1 MKKISLLIIITLLHY
16 SCKNFLE
23 EELISGI
30 SYEYYNTEKGLKDL
44 PWSCY
49 TPLRYIYYTE
59 DAIQLTLFGTDTW
72 RDVGAGNARMFHRYE
87 STLDANLSSF
97 HNVWTE
103 YYSAINSCNI
113 AANRIFSFQGGTDF
127 LKTENDKR
135 IRESE
140 ARFLRAYYYFFLVQ
154 EFGKIPLSLE
164 ENISVKTDIKRA
176 DVADVYKA
184 IIGDLIYAQQYLPD
198 SPSDYGR
205 ATKGAALHLLSK
217 AYLTRGSAVSDQR
230 GQQAS
235 DIDSAAY
242 YADQLINS
250 GQYELL
256 NDFADVFDPHNQK
269 NKEIIFAVQFTT
281 NKLANSP
288 PNTMHRLFLC
298 AYHQFPGILRY
309 LEGGTS
315 GTRLQPTNYLMDVYD
330 RQNDSR
336 FYKQFKTVYLCNN
349 PSAAPKWD
357 ADNAPDPSF
366 VGKPKFGAGDTA
378 LVFSMDKDVPDDVV
392 AKRPYHWLPR
402 NKFTELYFIP
412 TQLHLDPDRDGIE
425 STAGTRDWF
434 LMRLAET
441 YLIAAE
447 AYGRKGNYSKAL
459 EYINKIRERASYK
472 ENEEKPS
479 EYYKV
484 EGGSIND
491 LYKSTKEEMLATLES
506 INSPEKIRDFILD
519 ERARELNSEC
529 QRWFDLVRTE
539 TFLDRVRKF
548 NPNAAPNVKEYHKLR
563 PIPQAHIDR
572 LSDPGSASEEQN
584 EGYY

>member
-1 MKKISLLIIITLLHY
+1 
-16 SCKNFLE
+16 
-23 EELISGI
+23 
-30 SYEYYNTEKGLKDL
+30 
-44 PWSCY
+44 
-49 TPLRYIYYTE
+49 
-59 DAIQLTLFGTDTW
+59 
-72 RDVGAGNARMFHRYE
+72 
-87 STLDANLSSF
+87 
-97 HNVWTE
+97 
-103 YYSAINSCNI
+103 
-113 AANRIFSFQGGTDF
+113 
-127 LKTENDKR
+127 
-135 IRESE
+135 
-140 ARFLRAYYYFFLVQ
+140 
-154 EFGKIPLSLE
+154 
-164 ENISVKTDIKRA
+164 
-176 DVADVYKA
+176 
-184 IIGDLIYAQQYLPD
+184 
-198 SPSDYGR
+198 
-205 ATKGAALHLLSK
+205 
-217 AYLTRGSAVSDQR
+217 
-230 GQQAS
+230 
-235 DIDSAAY
+235 
-242 YADQLINS
+242 
-250 GQYELL
+250 
-256 NDFADVFDPHNQK
+256 
-269 NKEIIFAVQFTT
+269 
-281 NKLANSP
+281 
-288 PNTMHRLFLC
+288 MHRLFLC

-378 LVFSMDKDVPDDVV
+378 LVFSMNKDVPDDVV